1 MTRIILFLAI
11 VAFNVASFAASS
23 NVIVVVSEI
32 KGNAFYSLGGSTKV
46 LKPGMYLPA
55 KTEIFTEVGSQVAFN
70 DYYDH
75 VFYLSGGAH
84 LIVYPNLVE
93 LKEGYLWV
101 KSLAF
106 DALKGPLKVTT
117 ANSLIEHTKGEGI
130 ISFDTFSG
138 KTQVL
143 SIKGDFDLKNIR
155 QEYQWT
161 QVAEGQ
167 FSFIQDEYNKGTP
180 RQSTPIGYASY
191 KKVTSLFEGVD
202 AFDKAKTESS
212 LKAYPSTTTK
222 AVATRSNATKSRG
235 IASVEKVDPFEEALR
250 AETGEAPTHT
260 NTTTGTTTV
269 LKLRNPQQE
278 KAVEKSLMKFYK
290 NKVSELGR
298 PQAKK
303 KWTPS
308 YDEKSGVKVK
318 IFGRGATHS
327 SSRAGAR
334 MPASV
339 RPVQPAQTNRV
350 TKSYKKKYRTP
361 ASIGLMAPSVNTSGN
376 GKFENELVDQYKK
389 QMRHDQE
396 VNELIDQLKSIDMDY
411 KKEY

>member
-1 MTRIILFLAI
+1 MTRIILFIAI

-23 NVIVVVSEI
+23 NVIVVVSEV

-46 LKPGMYLPA
+46 LKPGMHLPA
-55 KTEIFTEVGSQVAFN
+55 STEVFTEVGSQVSFN

-101 KSLAF
+101 KSLAY

-130 ISFDTFSG
+130 ISFDTYSG

-167 FSFIQDEYNKGTP
+167 FSFIQDEYNKGAP

-222 AVATRSNATKSRG
+222 KVIAHKRAAPTSRG
-235 IASVEKVDPFEEALR
+235 IASVEDVDSFEQALR
-250 AETGEAPTHT
+250 AQKGESSFS
-260 NTTTGTTTV
+260 NSGTTTV
-269 LKLRNPQQE
+269 IKLRNPKRE
-278 KAVEKSLMKFYK
+278 KLNENKLMNFYK
-290 NKVSELGR
+290 KKVTELGR
-298 PQAKK
+298 PKPKK
-303 KWTPS
+303 KWTPTYS
-308 YDEKSGVKVK
+308 EKSEVKVT
-318 IFGRGATHS
+318 IFGRGAKHK
-327 SSRAGAR
+327 RASGNR

-339 RPVQPAQTNRV
+339 RPAQTNRV
-350 TKSYKKKYRTP
+350 EKEDKQNYRKKYRTP
-361 ASIGLMAPSVNTSGN
+361 ASLGLMVPSVNTD
-376 GKFENELVDQYKK
+376 GKFESELVNQYKK

-396 VNELIDQLKSIDMDY
+396 VNELIDQLKSVDMDY
-411 KKEY
+411 KKDY